1 MVCLD
6 QVLKLS
12 VAPFNGCLKKGELIS
27 WFLTHRCFRV
37 ALKSTSALHVV
48 FFFSERD
55 LRVEREEVFA
65 EWQSLVPPLLF

>member
-48 FFFSERD
+48 FFFFYKEI
-55 LRVEREEVFA
+55 
-65 EWQSLVPPLLF
+65 